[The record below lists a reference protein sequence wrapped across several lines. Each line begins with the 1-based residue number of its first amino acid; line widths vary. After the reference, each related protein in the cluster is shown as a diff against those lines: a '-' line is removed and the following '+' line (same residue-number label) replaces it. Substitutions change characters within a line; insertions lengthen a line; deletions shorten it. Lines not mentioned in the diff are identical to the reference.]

1 MKFRDAQEII
11 DSRLLTSLVQKHNVE
26 YVTKPLERR
35 QLWLALTKEYN
46 GQRGTTVNHARLSKR
61 WHNMK
66 QRARAQ
72 IASIKRSAIKQHQQ
86 RSGRLGQVKA
96 YIAGEGEEGGGEAT
110 IELIKGERD
119 ADEMEGVGAQ
129 DELLNDIRNNKAKQ
143 DELLRDLLI
152 CLVRKYRV
160 EEAKRSPAAK
170 LRMWNDLSR
179 EYHRLSGGILNANA
193 KQLQNKWHNIKFN
206 AKGKGRPNPYT
217 DPNWDKDQDVISEQ
231 LQPYKELLEDENV
244 EREIEA
250 HLQQDYL
257 FASAMH
263 GHKMSIVRPGT
274 LTTDGSGVLDQK
286 RDRNL
291 PPSNESSRKKKRAEY
306 DIDLEHPP
314 PTGLSR
320 GVGGVTFSAGGDVH
334 ISGSDY
340 LDLPDPITMGGDSQ
354 GSSVGGGNDQHSRQL
369 RTIERQIY
377 VETLRFEQE
386 KLRLFRENAELE
398 RQKLLKDVE
407 ASEIQLQLARAELDR
422 AGQQ

>member
-1 MKFRDAQEII
+1 MVDYMKFRDTQEII

-46 GQRGTTVNHARLSKR
+46 TERGTTVNHARLSKR

-72 IASIKRSAIKQHQQ
+72 IASIKRTAIKQHQS
-86 RSGRLGQVKA
+86 RAGRVGQVEA
-96 YIAGEGEEGGGEAT
+96 FIAGDDDIGDEEEAT
-110 IELIKGERD
+110 IELTKGDRDDDAGGDAEMGDIKGT
-119 ADEMEGVGAQ
+119 
-129 DELLNDIRNNKAKQ
+129 KAKQ

-193 KQLQNKWHNIKFN
+193 KQLQNKWNNVKFSFKS
-206 AKGKGRPNPYT
+206 KGKPNPYT
-217 DPNWDKDQDVISEQ
+217 EEGWDKDADVISEQ
-231 LQPYKELLEDENV
+231 LQPYKELLEDESV

-274 LTTDGSGVLDQK
+274 LTSDGTSVLDQK
-286 RDRNL
+286 RGSE
-291 PPSNESSRKKKRAEY
+291 PPDLERRRPKKRADY
-306 DIDLEHPP
+306 DVDLEHVPP
-314 PTGLSR
+314 PASSSASVTADFDYEP
-320 GVGGVTFSAGGDVH
+320 VTFSQGP
-334 ISGSDY
+334 SGSS
-340 LDLPDPITMGGDSQ
+340 DPHGK
-354 GSSVGGGNDQHSRQL
+354 QL
-369 RTIERQIY
+369 RNIERQIY
-377 VETLRFEQE
+377 IETLRFEQE
-386 KLRLFRENAELE
+386 RLRLFKENSELE

-422 AGQQ
+422 HQAL

>member
-1 MKFRDAQEII
+1 MKFRDTQEII

-46 GQRGTTVNHARLSKR
+46 TARGTTVNHARLSKR

-72 IASIKRSAIKQHQQ
+72 IAAIKRTAIKQHQS
-86 RSGRLGQVKA
+86 RAGRVGQVRA
-96 YIAGEGEEGGGEAT
+96 FIAGEGDDDDAT
-110 IELIKGERD
+110 IELTKGDRD
-119 ADEMEGVGAQ
+119 AEMEEGPAEG
-129 DELLNDIRNNKAKQ
+129 DTELMADIKNNKAKQ

-160 EEAKRSPAAK
+160 EEAKESPAAK

-193 KQLQNKWHNIKFN
+193 KQLQNKWNNIKFN
-206 AKGKGRPNPYT
+206 YKSKGRGNPYT
-217 DPNWDKDQDVISEQ
+217 DDWERDADTISEM
-231 LQPYKELLEDENV
+231 LQPYKELLEDESV

-274 LTTDGSGVLDQK
+274 LTSDGSGVLDQK
-286 RDRNL
+286 RGTE
-291 PPSNESSRKKKRAEY
+291 PPPQERGRPKRRADY
-306 DIDLEHPP
+306 DVDLEHVPP
-314 PTGLSR
+314 ATAAAGSAASPAAIATEFEFIEPMTPATGSAS
-320 GVGGVTFSAGGDVH
+320 GGPV
-334 ISGSDY
+334 SG
-340 LDLPDPITMGGDSQ
+340 
-354 GSSVGGGNDQHSRQL
+354 DQHSRQL
-369 RTIERQIY
+369 RNIEKQIY

-386 KLRLFRENAELE
+386 RLRLFRENAELE

-407 ASEIQLQLARAELDR
+407 ASEIQLQLARSELDR
-422 AGQQ
+422 QQNS